1 MKVLRLIKPIANK
14 EHKCMFCGGII
25 NKGEQYERQTNISDG
40 SIYDWVSHRHCS
52 ILASKLDMYD
62 DYDEGLDKDGFCE
75 RINDYVYDNHI
86 DKTTDD
92 VSKEWKL
99 SLPELTKKIAKEDFK
114 IEL

>member
-14 EHKCMFCGGII
+14 EHKCMLCGGII
-25 NKGEQYERQTNISDG
+25 KKGEQYERQTNINDG
-40 SIYDWVSHRHCS
+40 YIYDWVCHRHCS
-52 ILASKLDMYD
+52 ILASKLDMY

-92 VSKEWKL
+92 VPKEWQL
-99 SLPELTKKIAKEDFK
+99 SLPELTKKIVEEDFK